1 MQKLLPKTYYDL
13 NAAGEYKTIVNRGG
27 SRSGKTYS
35 TLLFLIEL
43 NSLAPNSGLVTTI
56 ARKHLATLR
65 VSTMFDFFRILQE
78 YRLYNEKHHN
88 KSLHT
93 YDLFGNLVRFTGVD
107 NFEKQK
113 GQEQDILYVNEAPEF
128 LYEDFEQMDMRTK
141 RLTILDLNPNDANS
155 WVRKKVECRSDVVTF
170 VSTIFDNPFISERS
184 KENILRRQQL
194 DPEGWKIYGLGE
206 YGTGSTLIYP
216 KFEIRDIDQLVQP
229 DTYNTVIGI
238 DYGFNDPTA
247 IVQITRHDG
256 CYYVK
261 LIKYGSG
268 LSTDTIAKTITEN
281 NLTDYTIYFDSA
293 SPGVI
298 NDLKQRF
305 GIYCKAPRKEVMA
318 GILWCKQQPLIVDSN
333 SERLIEDLQNYS
345 WEKDRNGNIL
355 DKPDNKLHEH
365 SHTMDAMR
373 YAMYTEWRRETE

>member
-1 MQKLLPKTYYDL
+1 MVRLPKTYYDYV
-13 NAAGEYKTIVNRGG
+13 AKPDKFIQVHRGG

-35 TLLFLIEL
+35 IVMRIIEL
-43 NSLAPNSGLVTTI
+43 CSIAKNSKLTISIVRKTLPALKATVLRDFLELIKKYDLYTEANFNKTELTYQLNGNTVEFFSLDNEQKVRGRKRDVLYLNEANEVGYEDYMQLEVRTSEMVIMDFNPSEPNSWI
-56 ARKHLATLR
+56 RKHIETR
-65 VSTMFDFFRILQE
+65 
-78 YRLYNEKHHN
+78 
-88 KSLHT
+88 
-93 YDLFGNLVRFTGVD
+93 
-107 NFEKQK
+107 
-113 GQEQDILYVNEAPEF
+113 
-128 LYEDFEQMDMRTK
+128 ED
-141 RLTILDLNPNDANS
+141 AA
-155 WVRKKVECRSDVVTF
+155 VF
-170 VSTIFDNPFISERS
+170 VSTYLDNPFVPERI
-184 KENILRRQQL
+184 KINLERRRL
-194 DPEGWKIYGLGE
+194 TDPDGFNIYGLGE
-206 YGTGSTLIYP
+206 YGSGSTVIYP
-216 KFEIRDIDQLVQP
+216 KFEVQDFSHIKP